1 MWRKRLDQRG
11 FTLTEIMFV
20 VMVSVVIIGS
30 VTSAWVFIYKTW
42 VEKSDETQ
50 LRVDLMKALEIIKRD
65 IRRSSL
71 RYMSFYPEGETT
83 YSAISMPLADTDAG
97 GFLKLNADEE
107 IEWDKTVIYH
117 VLSGENG
124 TATLRRTVY
133 DPRDNDL
140 TDAERYKQLEN
151 TVARGEGTRGSTT
164 DKNFLRNLETFTVD
178 PLALLFD
185 FYDESETPVKVDR
198 ITFGEARLSAGD
210 HTIRFEID
218 GKNPASSGYGIGID
232 NIIITPCGSWREAEY
247 YNSSFAS
254 AGSLTVAGGTAK
266 RVYDP
271 VWENNNYLEF
281 QAGGIGAYAEFK
293 DYYDLWRE
301 SSFNSATLDNTTK
314 AGEEVHVELDVPQD
328 GVEAREI
335 AWSAGAET
343 GDAEP
348 DGRDGTLPTCPI
360 VIRTIVENGFII
372 DDAELIRVK
381 FRSSSENPL
390 KISAAYIMRRKRRED
405 TDGLTNQSPS
415 GKDISE
421 YHWHQQLFFKD
432 SYDMKTPT
440 GAEDLLE
447 EVYIPANSEVWSEW
461 TAFPLVQKDRSNR
474 DVDYMISVYIPELK
488 DVEFPS
494 EFQKFRDSQPDSR
507 YWQGERDLSFYVKDD
522 DIDSDA
528 HGIEIAGT
536 PSWSTKLGIKRKGR
550 DYWGDDRIFIVE
562 EIDTW
567 KKTGTV
573 ESQIFD
579 TARASP
585 AYDKIKWSQDRPT
598 GTQIR
603 LKARSSADADMDGTR
618 DWEHISGRT
627 SNPHSLSI
635 GNQRYVQFLA
645 ELSAGLLWE
654 SSGAQLNYDR
664 YVQTQLQGDPYIFPR
679 DASGVLYATGVRYPW
694 LDDVQINWPG
704 ERRTSCVVSGYVARK
719 NDYGRAKV
727 LIDGEEVTK
736 ILSVTA
742 KVSTEIRGKTLEIG
756 NTIEVE
762 PKNTGK

>member
-1 MWRKRLDQRG
+1 
-11 FTLTEIMFV
+11 MFV
-20 VMVSVVIIGS
+20 IMVSVVIIGS

-42 VEKSDETQ
+42 VEKSDETH

-71 RYMSFYPEGETT
+71 RYMSFYPAEETS
-83 YSAISMPLADTDAG
+83 YSAISLPVADTDDG
-97 GFLKLNADEE
+97 GFLKLDADEA
-107 IEWDKTVIYH
+107 IEWDKTVVYH
-117 VLSGENG
+117 IFSEEDG

-140 TDAERYKQLEN
+140 TDAARYKQLKN
-151 TVARGEGTRGSTT
+151 TVDSGDGGRDSTT
-164 DKNFLRNLETFTVD
+164 DKNFLRNLETFIVD
-178 PLALLFD
+178 PLALLVD
-185 FYDESETPVKVDR
+185 FYDESDTPVKVDR
-198 ITFGEARLSAGD
+198 ITFGEARLSAGE

-232 NIIITPCGSWREAEY
+232 NISITPCGSWREAEY
-247 YNSSFAS
+247 YNSSFAPDG
-254 AGSLTVAGGTAK
+254 ALTVTGGTAK
-266 RVYDP
+266 RVYDS

-281 QAGGIGAYAEFK
+281 QAGGAGAYVEFK

-301 SSFNSATLDNTTK
+301 SSFASATLDNTTK
-314 AGEEVHVELDVPQD
+314 AGEEVHVELDVPQE
-328 GVEAREI
+328 GVEAVEI
-335 AWSAGAET
+335 AWSSAAET
-343 GDAEP
+343 GDATLG
-348 DGRDGTLPTCPI
+348 GRDGNLPTCPV

-372 DDAELIRVK
+372 DDADLIRVK

-390 KISAAYIMRRKRRED
+390 KISAAYIMRRESGEEV
-405 TDGLTNQSPS
+405 DGLPNQKP
-415 GKDISE
+415 GKNEIPE
-421 YHWHQQLFFKD
+421 YHWHQQLFFRD
-432 SYDMKTPT
+432 AYDMRNPS

-461 TAFPLVQKDRSNR
+461 TAFPFVQKNSADR
-474 DVDYMISVYIPELK
+474 DVDYMIAIYIPELE
-488 DVEFPS
+488 DVDFPA
-494 EFQKFRDSQPDSR
+494 EFQTFNGGKPDCR
-507 YWQGERDLSFYVKDD
+507 YWRGKTDLSFYVKDN
-522 DIDSDA
+522 DINSDA

-536 PSWSTKLGIKRKGR
+536 PSWSQNLGIERKNR
-550 DYWGDDRIFIVE
+550 DYWGNDRIFIVE

-579 TARASP
+579 TAKTSP
-585 AYDKIKWSQDRPT
+585 AYASMKWSENRPG

-603 LKARSSADADMDGTR
+603 LKARSSANSAMDGAS
-618 DWEHISGRT
+618 DWEDISGRT
-627 SNPHSLSI
+627 SNPHALSI
-635 GNQRYVQFLA
+635 SSQRYVQFLA
-645 ELSAGLLWE
+645 ELTAGLLWE
-654 SSGAQLNYDR
+654 SSGEQLNYSD
-664 YVQTQLQGDPYIFPR
+664 YVQRQRKGDPYIFPR
-679 DASGVLYATGVRYPW
+679 DASGELLAATVEYPW
-694 LDDVQINWPG
+694 LDDVQISWPG
-704 ERRTSCVVSGYVARK
+704 ARRTSCVVSGYVARK

-756 NTIEVE
+756 NTMEVE